1 MKDAKT
7 EKEQF
12 EQFYLKHRALL
23 YRTAKK
29 LSSPGEDP
37 EDLMQDALLRILDHL
52 PYYLQH
58 SPEKIEALV
67 VLTVQCQRI
76 DNLRKAHRG
85 RWADVADEVLID
97 TISQIGAQNSP
108 RGSGSLKVEA
118 GMLLDMLPPEDAF
131 LLKAHHLAG
140 YSAKELAALRGVNVG
155 TINMRLQRARQR
167 AVETWD
173 LRLEDVLK

>member
-1 MKDAKT
+1 MKAAKT
-7 EKEQF
+7 NNEQV
-12 EQFYLKHRALL
+12 EQFYSKYRDLL

-29 LSSPGEDP
+29 LSYADEDP
-37 EDLMQDALLRILDHL
+37 EDLVQDALLRIMNHL
-52 PYYLQH
+52 SYYMLH
-58 SPEKIEALV
+58 TPGKAEALV

-85 RWADVADEVLID
+85 RWADVADDVLID
-97 TISQIGAQNSP
+97 TISQIGFKNSP
-108 RGSGSLKVEA
+108 CGSGNLKVET
-118 GMLLDMLPPEDAF
+118 GMLLDMLPAEDAF
-131 LLKAHHLAG
+131 LLKAHYLAG

>member
-52 PYYLQH
+52 P
-58 SPEKIEALV
+58 
-67 VLTVQCQRI
+67 
-76 DNLRKAHRG
+76 
-85 RWADVADEVLID
+85 
-97 TISQIGAQNSP
+97 
-108 RGSGSLKVEA
+108 
-118 GMLLDMLPPEDAF
+118 
-131 LLKAHHLAG
+131 
-140 YSAKELAALRGVNVG
+140 
-155 TINMRLQRARQR
+155 
-167 AVETWD
+167 
-173 LRLEDVLK
+173 